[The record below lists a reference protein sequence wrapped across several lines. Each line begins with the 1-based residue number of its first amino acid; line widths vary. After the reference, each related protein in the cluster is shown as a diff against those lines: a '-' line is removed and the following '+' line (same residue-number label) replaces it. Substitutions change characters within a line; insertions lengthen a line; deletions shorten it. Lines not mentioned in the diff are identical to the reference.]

1 MSVKKI
7 GERTNILKQQA
18 FTLCQI
24 KPNQIL
30 PPEMQKTDQS
40 ILPAFL
46 LCLKRND
53 PQTFKSG
60 SCKKSFLQCVYYW
73 YNLLRWMFFILCGKQ
88 KDYFLWKFIV
98 TVILFRGHV
107 ATFFEANVLKEVRIL
122 CVISTISIWCL

>member
-1 MSVKKI
+1 MLRKCLEISLATKLWTKVNFVSVKKI

-73 YNLLRWMFFILCGKQ
+73 YNLLR
-88 KDYFLWKFIV
+88 
-98 TVILFRGHV
+98 
-107 ATFFEANVLKEVRIL
+107 
-122 CVISTISIWCL
+122 